1 MEIKFEFMKKLL
13 LFLLVFTA
21 TFSLTLTSCSKDKI
35 AKIDCSA
42 PTDIAIQFDILFDNL
57 LDNPSKK
64 TCQAVIDYFQAV
76 VNKCGEVLS
85 DDDLEAFNEAIKD
98 IDCSVFD

>member
-1 MEIKFEFMKKLL
+1 MKKIL
-13 LFLLVFTA
+13 LFFLVFTA
-21 TFSLTLTSCSKDKI
+21 TFSVTLTSCSKDKV
-35 AKIDCSA
+35 AKIDCTS
-42 PTDIAIQFDILFDNL
+42 PLDISIQFDILFDNL
-57 LDNPSKK
+57 IDNPSKK

-85 DDDLEAFNEAIKD
+85 DEDLKAFNEAVEE